1 MTGVVEYLHA
11 KELLENHHHLADRD
25 RHGAVAGDRPR
36 LGRVRVVKVLRRHPD
51 REVELDGTMTVK
63 VLLETLDVV
72 PETVLVIRGG
82 ELLTRDD
89 RLGQDD
95 LIELR
100 PVISG
105 G

>member
-1 MTGVVEYLHA
+1 M
-11 KELLENHHHLADRD
+11 
-25 RHGAVAGDRPR
+25 
-36 LGRVRVVKVLRRHPD
+36 KVLRRHPD